1 MMTQVKDILRVKG
14 HDLFAVSPQSTV
26 YDAMEVMAVRDVG
39 ALAVTVDEKL
49 VGIISERD
57 YARKVILMGKSSK
70 EIRVEEIMS
79 TDIIFISKEERVDD
93 CLALMTHKR
102 VRHLVTMDG
111 DDLVGM
117 ISIGDLVKSINKENT
132 LTIEQ
137 MEKHIRRVEH
147 YMSWG

>member
-1 MMTQVKDILRVKG
+1 MTQVKDILRVKG